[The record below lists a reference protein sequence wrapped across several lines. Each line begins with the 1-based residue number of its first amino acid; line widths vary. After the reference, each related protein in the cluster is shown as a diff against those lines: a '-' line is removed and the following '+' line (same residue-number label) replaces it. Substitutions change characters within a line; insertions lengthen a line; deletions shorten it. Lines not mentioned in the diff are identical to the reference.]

1 MFDLI
6 FSILEKH
13 IRSMNISME
22 QYLRDILYVL
32 SLSFIF
38 LKFISL
44 CFYHLLIRITLQ
56 FY

>member
-38 LKFISL
+38 LKFVSL

>member
-32 SLSFIF
+32 SFIF
-38 LKFISL
+38 EL
-44 CFYHLLIRITLQ
+44 CFYH
-56 FY
+56 